1 LRDAATVAL
10 DRDPQVGPD
19 PTWEALDSPAR
30 QQWLE
35 DINDFPPPALL
46 IELLSGALNF
56 SSYDPQR
63 LAEKISHDAVLT
75 GRLISRVNSAAFG
88 LRTPVTN
95 LRQTIVH
102 LGFNLVRST
111 IMRYQVE
118 SSAATLSGLVR
129 EQLLT
134 IQQSTDNSAVIGFN
148 WAKAIGLPD
157 AGTVGTL
164 CQLARLGSFLIA
176 RRFAEQ
182 MEDYFAA
189 GHEPQRMNYEANHF
203 GVTTRTLTY
212 KVAQAWALPE
222 GMRTQL
228 FNVWTPLF
236 APVDDPVLVIA
247 CAGTALG
254 FDPPN
259 HMDDIQKWLALRV
272 HIRLTQNL
280 ERIGALGRL
289 PDLLDSDVYRREMA
303 TVAVV

>member
-1 LRDAATVAL
+1 LE
-10 DRDPQVGPD
+10 RDPAVGPD
-19 PTWEALDSPAR
+19 PTWEALEPAER
-30 QQWLE
+30 QRWL
-35 DINDFPPPALL
+35 DDLNDFPPPPLL

-63 LAEKISHDAVLT
+63 LSEKLAHDAVLT
-75 GRLISRVNSAAFG
+75 GRLLSRVNSAAFG

-118 SSAATLSGLVR
+118 SSAAQLSGLVR
-129 EQLLT
+129 EQLLA

-148 WAKAIGLPD
+148 WAKAVGLAD
-157 AGTVGTL
+157 AATVGTL

-182 MEDYFAA
+182 MPEYFAA
-189 GHEPQRMNYEANHF
+189 GHEPQRINYEANHF
-203 GVTTRTLTY
+203 GATTRTLTF
-212 KVAQAWALPE
+212 KVAQAWSLPE
-222 GMRTQL
+222 QMRTQL
-228 FNVWTPLF
+228 FHIWTPLF
-236 APVDDPVLVIA
+236 APVDDPVLVLA

-272 HIRLTQNL
+272 HLRLTQNL

-289 PDLLDSDVYRREMA
+289 PDLLDSEVYRREMA

>member
-1 LRDAATVAL
+1 LADTTTIAL
-10 DRDPQVGPD
+10 DRDPLIGPD
-19 PTWEALDSPAR
+19 PTWEVLDSITR
-30 QQWLE
+30 QRWLE

-46 IELLSGALNF
+46 IELLNGALNF

-63 LAEKISHDAVLT
+63 LAEKLSHDAVLT
-75 GRLISRVNSAAFG
+75 GRLLSRVNSAAFG

-129 EQLLT
+129 EQLLS

-157 AGTVGTL
+157 AGSVGTL
-164 CQLARLGSFLIA
+164 CQLARLGSFLLA

-182 MEDYFAA
+182 MGEYFLA
-189 GHEPQRMNYEANHF
+189 GHEPQRMNFEANHF

-212 KVAQAWALPE
+212 KVAQAWSLPE
-222 GMRTQL
+222 GMRGQL
-228 FNVWTPLF
+228 FNLWAPLF
-236 APVDDPVLVIA
+236 APVDDPVLVLA

-289 PDLLDSDVYRREMA
+289 PDLLDSEVYRREMA

>member
-1 LRDAATVAL
+1 MIDQAPALGRDLTI
-10 DRDPQVGPD
+10 GPD
-19 PTWEALDSPAR
+19 PTWEALDAATR

-35 DINDFPPPALL
+35 DIADFPPPPLL

-63 LAEKISHDAVLT
+63 LSEKLAHDAVLT
-75 GRLISRVNSAAFG
+75 GRLLSRVNSAAFG
-88 LRTPVTN
+88 LRAPVTN

-129 EQLLT
+129 EQLLA

-157 AGTVGTL
+157 AATVGTL
-164 CQLARLGSFLIA
+164 CQLARLGSFLLA
-176 RRFAEQ
+176 RRFAER

-189 GHEPQRMNYEANHF
+189 GHEPQRINFEANEF
-203 GVTTRTLTY
+203 GATTRSLTY
-212 KVAQAWALPE
+212 KVAQAWNLPE

-228 FNVWTPLF
+228 FHVWTPLF
-236 APVDDPVLVIA
+236 APVDDPALVLA
-247 CAGTALG
+247 SAATALG

-272 HIRLTQNL
+272 HLRLTENL

-289 PDLLDSDVYRREMA
+289 PDLLDSEVYRREMA
-303 TVAVV
+303 TVAVH

>member
-1 LRDAATVAL
+1 MADTAL
-10 DRDPQVGPD
+10 TLLDIDQDCGPD
-19 PTWEALDSPAR
+19 EA
-30 QQWLE
+30 WLALESTQRERWIE
-35 DINDFPPPALL
+35 DINDFPPPPLL
-46 IELLSGALNF
+46 LELLGGDLNF

-63 LAEKISHDAVLT
+63 LAEKLAHDAVLT
-75 GRLISRVNSAAFG
+75 GRLLSRVNSAAFG

-95 LRQTIVH
+95 LRQSIVH

-118 SSAATLSGLVR
+118 NSASRLDGLVR
-129 EQLLT
+129 EQLLA

-157 AGTVGTL
+157 PAGVGTL
-164 CQLARLGSFLIA
+164 CQLARLGTFLLA

-182 MEDYFAA
+182 MGGYFAA
-189 GHEPQRMNYEANHF
+189 GYEPQRLAYEQEQF
-203 GVTTRTLTY
+203 GATTRLLTY
-212 KVAQAWALPE
+212 KVAQAWNLPE
-222 GMRTQL
+222 SMRSQL
-228 FNVWTPLF
+228 FAVWSPLF
-236 APVDDPVLVIA
+236 ADVDDPVLVVA

-272 HIRLTQNL
+272 NLRLTGNL

-289 PDLLDSDVYRREMA
+289 PNMLDSAVYRREMA
-303 TVAVV
+303 TVAVI

>member
-1 LRDAATVAL
+1 MSSQIPAL
-10 DRDPQVGPD
+10 ERDPLIGPD
-19 PTWEALDSPAR
+19 PTWESLPAAERQLWLD
-30 QQWLE
+30 
-35 DINDFPPPALL
+35 DIQDFPPPPLL
-46 IELLSGALNF
+46 LELLDGALNF

-63 LAEKISHDAVLT
+63 LSEKLAHDAVLT
-75 GRLISRVNSAAFG
+75 GRLLSRVNSAAFG

-95 LRQTIVH
+95 LRQSIVH

-118 SSAATLSGLVR
+118 SSATRLDGLVR
-129 EQLLT
+129 EQLLA

-157 AGTVGTL
+157 AATVGTL

-176 RRFAEQ
+176 RRFAER
-182 MEDYFAA
+182 MSEYFAS
-189 GHEPQRMNYEANHF
+189 GHEPQRMNFEANEF

-212 KVAQAWALPE
+212 KVAQAWNLPE
-222 GMRTQL
+222 AMRSQL
-228 FNVWTPLF
+228 FALWTPLF
-236 APVDDPVLVIA
+236 VPVDDPVLVVA

-272 HIRLTQNL
+272 HLRLTENL

-289 PDLLDSDVYRREMA
+289 PNLLDSDVYRREMA
-303 TVAVV
+303 TVAV

>member
-1 LRDAATVAL
+1 VHAG
-10 DRDPQVGPD
+10 RDPVAGPD
-19 PTWEALDSPAR
+19 PTWEMLDSAER
-30 QQWLE
+30 QRWIE
-35 DINDFPPPALL
+35 DINDFPPPPLL
-46 IELLSGALNF
+46 IELLVGALNF

-88 LRTPVTN
+88 LRTPVTS
-95 LRQTIVH
+95 LRQSIIH

-118 SSAATLSGLVR
+118 SSAAKLTGLVR
-129 EQLLT
+129 EQLLA
-134 IQQSTDNSAVIGFN
+134 IQQSTDNGAVIGFN

-157 AGTVGTL
+157 AGAVGTL
-164 CQLARLGSFLIA
+164 CQLARLGTFLIA

-182 MEDYFAA
+182 MPDYFAA

-203 GVTTRTLTY
+203 GATTRTLTY
-212 KVAQAWALPE
+212 KVSQAWALPE
-222 GMRTQL
+222 AMRSQL
-228 FNVWTPLF
+228 FNLWNALF
-236 APVDDPVLVIA
+236 APVDDPVLVLA

-259 HMDDIQKWLALRV
+259 HMDDVQKWLALRV
-272 HIRLTQNL
+272 HLRLTQNL

-289 PDLLDSDVYRREMA
+289 PDLLDSEVYRREMA
-303 TVAVV
+303 TVSVA